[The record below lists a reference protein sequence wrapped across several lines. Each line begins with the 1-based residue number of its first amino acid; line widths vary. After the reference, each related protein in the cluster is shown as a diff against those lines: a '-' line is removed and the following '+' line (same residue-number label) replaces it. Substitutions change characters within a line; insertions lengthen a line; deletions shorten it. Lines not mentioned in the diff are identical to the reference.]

1 MYFGVYPVT
10 NLNTPL
16 TLSVPVM
23 TVAAFSQLIG
33 LEESVLQAQV
43 NRGYWPTIKVGKRVF
58 VNVEAVRLQVSKQF
72 LDAYPL

>member
-1 MYFGVYPVT
+1 
-10 NLNTPL
+10 
-16 TLSVPVM
+16 M

-33 LEESVLQAQV
+33 LEETVLQAQV

-58 VNVEAVRLQVSKQF
+58 VNVEGVRLRVSKQF

>member
-1 MYFGVYPVT
+1 MMT
-10 NLNTPL
+10 NITPHL
-16 TLSVPVM
+16 TLSAPVM

-33 LEESVLQAQV
+33 LEESVLKAQV

>member
-1 MYFGVYPVT
+1 
-10 NLNTPL
+10 
-16 TLSVPVM
+16 M

-58 VNVEAVRLQVSKQF
+58 VNVEAVRLRVSKQF
-72 LDAYPL
+72 LDAYPQ